1 MLKLHQ
7 TAFLYAINNF
17 PIRKEFLKHE
27 RFLNFYDQKCTFE
40 SVLFVEEKI
49 EHYLQFTPQL
59 KELEQEFLLLQSIT
73 LDDFPKDLLEE
84 IAIRTDAMAIM

>member
-1 MLKLHQ
+1 M
-7 TAFLYAINNF
+7 
-17 PIRKEFLKHE
+17 
-27 RFLNFYDQKCTFE
+27 
-40 SVLFVEEKI
+40 EEKI

-73 LDDFPKDLLEE
+73 LDDFPKGLLEE